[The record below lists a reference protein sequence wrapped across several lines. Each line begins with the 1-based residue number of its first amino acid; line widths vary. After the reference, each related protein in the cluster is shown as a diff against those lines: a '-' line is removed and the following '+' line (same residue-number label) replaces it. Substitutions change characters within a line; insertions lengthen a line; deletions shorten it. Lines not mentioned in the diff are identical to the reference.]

1 MFYYVNYKDNWADE
15 MFVDGFSI
23 MDEKEYEHYTATVNA
38 IITDIECGL
47 PFIYQI
53 GTNEEIEYNNVNDFL
68 SAFEVSEF
76 EEYPEGIEMVFG
88 KKFPEFGFF
97 PYGQMLNTLWDRAN
111 GLDDK
116 DENEEMRTE
125 YYRIDYFSSLNQ
137 VRIGDPVYI
146 EVKGYSNTEI
156 DAQIECFEEHFATE
170 YYKQYGV
177 SCYPETTQIYKELYE
192 QEMNLNAYDCW
203 RRKKK

>member
-1 MFYYVNYKDNWADE
+1 

-38 IITDIECGL
+38 IVADIECGL

-53 GTNEEIEYNNVNDFL
+53 GTNEEIEYNNTDEFL

-97 PYGQMLNTLWDRAN
+97 PYGQMLDTLWDRAN
-111 GLDDK
+111 GLEIGDK
-116 DENEEMRTE
+116 ELMEE
-125 YYRIDYFSSLNQ
+125 YYRIDYYNSITKER
-137 VRIGDPVYI
+137 VGDPVY
-146 EVKGYSNTEI
+146 VKVRGYSEIEI
-156 DAQIECFEEHFATE
+156 DAQIETFEEHFATE
-170 YYKQYGV
+170 YNKQYGV
-177 SCYPETTQIYKELYE
+177 YVYPETCQIWKDLYE
-192 QEMNLNAYDCW
+192 EEMNLNGNE
-203 RRKKK
+203 

>member
-38 IITDIECGL
+38 IVADIECGL
-47 PFIYQI
+47 PFIYQV
-53 GTNEEIEYNNVNDFL
+53 GSNEEIEYNNVNDFL

-97 PYGQMLNTLWDRAN
+97 PYGQMLDTLWDRAN
-111 GLDDK
+111 GLDDR
-116 DENEEMRTE
+116 DEDEEMRTE
-125 YYRIDYFSSLNQ
+125 YYRIDYFNSLTRNH
-137 VRIGDPVYI
+137 VGDPVFI
-146 EVKGYSNTEI
+146 KVSGYSNTEI
-156 DAQIECFEEHFATE
+156 DAQIETFEEHFATE
-170 YYKQYGV
+170 YYNQYNV
-177 SCYPETTQIYKELYE
+177 FCYPETTQIYKELYE
-192 QEMNLNAYDCW
+192 EEMNLNGNE
-203 RRKKK
+203 

>member
-38 IITDIECGL
+38 IVADIECGL

-53 GTNEEIEYNNVNDFL
+53 GTNEEIEYDNANDFL

-97 PYGQMLNTLWDRAN
+97 PYEQMLDTLWDRAN
-111 GLDDK
+111 DLEEEED
-116 DENEEMRTE
+116 NEMREE
-125 YYRIDYFSSLNQ
+125 YYRIDYYNSISNER
-137 VRIGDPVYI
+137 VGDPVYAK
-146 EVKGYSNTEI
+146 VKGYSETEI
-156 DAQIECFEEHFATE
+156 DAQVETLEEHFAIE
-170 YYKQYGV
+170 YYNQYGV
-177 SCYPETTQIYKELYE
+177 YVYPETCQIYEELYNK
-192 QEMNLNAYDCW
+192 EMNLNGNE
-203 RRKKK
+203 

>member
-15 MFVDGFSI
+15 MFIDGFSI

-38 IITDIECGL
+38 IVADIECGL

-76 EEYPEGIEMVFG
+76 EEYPEGIEIVFG

-97 PYGQMLNTLWDRAN
+97 PYKQMLDTLWDRAN
-111 GLDDK
+111 CLEEEED
-116 DENEEMRTE
+116 NEMSEE
-125 YYRIDYFSSLNQ
+125 YYRIDYYNSVSKER
-137 VRIGDPVYI
+137 VGDPVYI
-146 EVKGYSNTEI
+146 KVKGYSDTEI
-156 DAQIECFEEHFATE
+156 DAQVETFEEHFAIE
-170 YYKQYGV
+170 YYNQYGV
-177 SCYPETTQIYKELYE
+177 DVYPETCQIYEELYNK
-192 QEMNLNAYDCW
+192 EMNLNGNE
-203 RRKKK
+203 

>member
-38 IITDIECGL
+38 IVADIECGL

-53 GTNEEIEYNNVNDFL
+53 GTNEEIEYDNVNDFL

-97 PYGQMLNTLWDRAN
+97 PYGQMLDTLWDRAN
-111 GLDDK
+111 DLEEEED
-116 DENEEMRTE
+116 NEMREE
-125 YYRIDYFSSLNQ
+125 YYRIDYYNSVSNER
-137 VRIGDPVYI
+137 VGDPVYI
-146 EVKGYSNTEI
+146 KVKGYSDTEI
-156 DAQIECFEEHFATE
+156 DAQVETFEEHFAIE
-170 YYKQYGV
+170 YYNQYGV
-177 SCYPETTQIYKELYE
+177 YVYPETCQIYEELYNK
-192 QEMNLNAYDCW
+192 EMNLNGNE
-203 RRKKK
+203 

>member
-23 MDEKEYEHYTATVNA
+23 MDEKKYEHYTATVNA
-38 IITDIECGL
+38 IVADIECGL

-53 GTNEEIEYNNVNDFL
+53 GTNEEIEYNNADEFL

-97 PYGQMLNTLWDRAN
+97 PYGQMLDTLWDRAN
-111 GLDDK
+111 GLEIGDK
-116 DENEEMRTE
+116 ELMEE
-125 YYRIDYFSSLNQ
+125 YYRIDYYNSITKER
-137 VRIGDPVYI
+137 VGDPVY
-146 EVKGYSNTEI
+146 VKVRGYSEIEI
-156 DAQIECFEEHFATE
+156 DAQIETFEEHFATE
-170 YYKQYGV
+170 YNKQYGV
-177 SCYPETTQIYKELYE
+177 YVYPETCQIWKDLYE
-192 QEMNLNAYDCW
+192 EEMNLNGNE
-203 RRKKK
+203 

>member
-38 IITDIECGL
+38 IVADIECGL

-53 GTNEEIEYNNVNDFL
+53 GTNEEIEYNNADEFL

-97 PYGQMLNTLWDRAN
+97 PYGQMLDTLWDRAN
-111 GLDDK
+111 GLEIGDK
-116 DENEEMRTE
+116 ELMEE
-125 YYRIDYFSSLNQ
+125 YYRIDYYNSITKER
-137 VRIGDPVYI
+137 VDDPVY
-146 EVKGYSNTEI
+146 VKVRGYSEIEI
-156 DAQIECFEEHFATE
+156 DAQIETFEEHFATE
-170 YYKQYGV
+170 YNKQYGV
-177 SCYPETTQIYKELYE
+177 YVYPETCQIWKDLYE
-192 QEMNLNAYDCW
+192 EEMNLNGNE
-203 RRKKK
+203 

>member
-1 MFYYVNYKDNWADE
+1 MFYYVNYKDSWADE

-38 IITDIECGL
+38 IVADIECGL

-53 GTNEEIEYNNVNDFL
+53 GTNEEIEYNNADEFL

-97 PYGQMLNTLWDRAN
+97 PYGQMLDTLWDRAN
-111 GLDDK
+111 GLEVGDK
-116 DENEEMRTE
+116 ELMEE
-125 YYRIDYFSSLNQ
+125 YYRIDYYNSITKKH
-137 VRIGDPVYI
+137 VGDPVYI
-146 EVKGYSNTEI
+146 KVRGYSEI
-156 DAQIECFEEHFATE
+156 EVDAQIESFEEHFATE

-177 SCYPETTQIYKELYE
+177 YVYPETGRIPEDLYNK
-192 QEMNLNAYDCW
+192 EMNLNVND
-203 RRKKK
+203 

>member
-1 MFYYVNYKDNWADE
+1 MINIFYYVNYKDNWADE

-38 IITDIECGL
+38 IVADIECGL

-97 PYGQMLNTLWDRAN
+97 PYEQMLDTLLDRAN
-111 GLDDK
+111 DLEEEED
-116 DENEEMRTE
+116 NEMREE
-125 YYRIDYFSSLNQ
+125 YYRIDYYNSVSKER
-137 VRIGDPVYI
+137 VGDPVYI
-146 EVKGYSNTEI
+146 KVKGYSDTEI
-156 DAQIECFEEHFATE
+156 DAQVETFEEHFAIE
-170 YYKQYGV
+170 YYNQYGV
-177 SCYPETTQIYKELYE
+177 YVYPETCQIYEELYNK
-192 QEMNLNAYDCW
+192 EMNLNGNE
-203 RRKKK
+203 

>member
-1 MFYYVNYKDNWADE
+1 MFYYVNYKDSWADE

-38 IITDIECGL
+38 IVADIECGL

-97 PYGQMLNTLWDRAN
+97 PYGQMLDTLWDRAN
-111 GLDDK
+111 DLEEKED
-116 DENEEMRTE
+116 NEMREE
-125 YYRIDYFSSLNQ
+125 YYRIDYYNSVSNER
-137 VRIGDPVYI
+137 VGDPVYI
-146 EVKGYSNTEI
+146 KVKGYSNIEI
-156 DAQIECFEEHFATE
+156 DAQIEIFEEHFATE
-170 YYKQYGV
+170 YNKQYGV
-177 SCYPETTQIYKELYE
+177 YVYPETCQIYKELYDK
-192 QEMNLNAYDCW
+192 EMNLNGNE
-203 RRKKK
+203 

>member
-1 MFYYVNYKDNWADE
+1 MFYYVNYKDSWADE

-53 GTNEEIEYNNVNDFL
+53 GTNEEIEYNNVDEFL

-88 KKFPEFGFF
+88 RKFPEFGFF
-97 PYGQMLNTLWDRAN
+97 PYGQMLDTLWDRAN
-111 GLDDK
+111 GLEVGDK
-116 DENEEMRTE
+116 ELMEE
-125 YYRIDYFSSLNQ
+125 YYRIDYYNSITKEH
-137 VRIGDPVYI
+137 VGDPVYI
-146 EVKGYSNTEI
+146 KVRGYSEI
-156 DAQIECFEEHFATE
+156 EVDAQIESFEEHFATE

-177 SCYPETTQIYKELYE
+177 YVYPEMGRIPENLYNK
-192 QEMNLNAYDCW
+192 EMNLNGNE
-203 RRKKK
+203 

>member
-38 IITDIECGL
+38 IVADIECGL

-53 GTNEEIEYNNVNDFL
+53 GTNEEIEYNNADEFL

-97 PYGQMLNTLWDRAN
+97 PYGQMLDTLWDRAN
-111 GLDDK
+111 GLEIGDK
-116 DENEEMRTE
+116 ELMEE
-125 YYRIDYFSSLNQ
+125 YYRIDYYNSITKERVGDSVYVK
-137 VRIGDPVYI
+137 VR
-146 EVKGYSNTEI
+146 GYSEIEI
-156 DAQIECFEEHFATE
+156 DAQIETFEEHFATE
-170 YYKQYGV
+170 YNKQYGV
-177 SCYPETTQIYKELYE
+177 YVYPETCQIWKDLYE
-192 QEMNLNAYDCW
+192 EEMNLNGNE
-203 RRKKK
+203 

>member
-15 MFVDGFSI
+15 MFIDGFSI

-38 IITDIECGL
+38 IVADIECGL

-97 PYGQMLNTLWDRAN
+97 PYKQMLDILWDRAN
-111 GLDDK
+111 CLEEEED
-116 DENEEMRTE
+116 NEMREE
-125 YYRIDYFSSLNQ
+125 YYRIDYYNSVSNER
-137 VRIGDPVYI
+137 VGDPVYI
-146 EVKGYSNTEI
+146 KVKGYSDTEI
-156 DAQIECFEEHFATE
+156 DAQIETFEEHFATE
-170 YYKQYGV
+170 YNKQYGV
-177 SCYPETTQIYKELYE
+177 YVYPETCQIYEELYNK
-192 QEMNLNAYDCW
+192 EMNLNGNE
-203 RRKKK
+203 